1 MHEHETSFRK
11 PAAAI
16 ASIARRQALGII
28 AAAAALPFLGHSAQA
43 LARVGAVEVI
53 RGNAFARLS
62 DVRRL
67 SRNNNILLGDLVWTE
82 KQSRM
87 TVRLDLGARL
97 YLGPKARLVVDRY
110 IAGTSGDLT
119 LGEGAMVFDRD
130 DDLPKI
136 DLEVRTKFGL
146 IAVRGTRFFAGP
158 SKGVFG
164 VFCQRGRVRVVAN
177 GVAATLDAGEGVD
190 IPRRGAPPSAVTP
203 WGQAR
208 IDQAFASVLA

>member
-1 MHEHETSFRK
+1 MHEHDTSFRK

-87 TVRLDLGARL
+87 TVGSTSAH
-97 YLGPKARLVVDRY
+97 GCTSAPK
-110 IAGTSGDLT
+110 
-119 LGEGAMVFDRD
+119 
-130 DDLPKI
+130 
-136 DLEVRTKFGL
+136 
-146 IAVRGTRFFAGP
+146 RGWW
-158 SKGVFG
+158 SI
-164 VFCQRGRVRVVAN
+164 
-177 GVAATLDAGEGVD
+177 ATLREPAA
-190 IPRRGAPPSAVTP
+190 I
-203 WGQAR
+203 
-208 IDQAFASVLA
+208 